1 MGSTAGLLFEHQMD
15 LMTGHPTFEIFT
27 GGDSE
32 SLHSFD
38 QAVLEKLDRLE
49 CTIGLFGEDQGDV
62 SQLALTAVQCV
73 VAEIQDDDRGAR
85 QDCRCDERAG
95 EDEHSDGTGPSTVR
109 NGGYAD
115 NRPVAD
121 GLCIQ
126 ASLPTL
132 PSSPSANRR
141 AVHAKYLVSLHRQVN
156 PVEAA
161 VKKRDLG
168 DSEVKNSLIISTL
181 SSNRRDHPK
190 PLIAEDN
197 CVPGGQERG
206 QGRGEAFGSQK
217 RDARMRIVA
226 TI

>member
-1 MGSTAGLLFEHQMD
+1 M
-15 LMTGHPTFEIFT
+15 I
-27 GGDSE
+27 
-32 SLHSFD
+32 
-38 QAVLEKLDRLE
+38 
-49 CTIGLFGEDQGDV
+49 GEDQGDV

-95 EDEHSDGTGPSTVR
+95 EDEHSDRTGPSTVR
-109 NGGYAD
+109 NGGCAD

-141 AVHAKYLVSLHRQVN
+141 AVHAKYLVPLHRQVN

-181 SSNRRDHPK
+181 SSNRCDHPK
-190 PLIAEDN
+190 PLICRRQLRPWRA
-197 CVPGGQERG
+197 G

-217 RDARMRIVA
+217 LDARMRIVA